1 MVKQTGNLGHRLS
14 SEAEKRMHR
23 CCFTGHR
30 PEKLKIDEETARVLL
45 RQGIQTAYAAGYTT
59 FISGM
64 ARGID
69 LWAADIVLEERQLH
83 PDIHL
88 ICAVPHP
95 DFEKRWNATAQQLY
109 STILQKADL
118 TRIICPAF
126 SMGAY
131 QKRNIWMVDH
141 SSLVLAYYNGDTG
154 GTANTIAYAK
164 SRGIRVQLLNEE
176 Q

>member
-1 MVKQTGNLGHRLS
+1 MEQSGNMGQHLS
-14 SEAEKRMHR
+14 SEAVKRLHR

-30 PEKLKIDEETARVLL
+30 PEKLKIGEKTARALI
-45 RQGIQTAYAAGYTT
+45 RQGIQRAYAAGYTT

-69 LWAADIVLEERQLH
+69 LWAADIVLEERRHH
-83 PDIHL
+83 PDMYL

-95 DFEKRWNATAQQLY
+95 DFEKRWNAAAQQLY
-109 STILQKADL
+109 STILQQADL
-118 TRIICPAF
+118 TRIICPSF

-141 SSLVLAYYNGDTG
+141 SSLVLAYYNGGAG

-164 SRGIRVQLLNEE
+164 SQGVRVRLLNEE